1 MKKEVGQLLRRFEGM
16 GVSEGPE
23 PEQGGYSE
31 DRVRGAE
38 VGRRV

>member
-16 GVSEGPE
+16 RVSEGPE

-31 DRVRGAE
+31 DGVQGAE
-38 VGRRV
+38 VGTRV